1 MSVVEE
7 KRKSDSEVDQ
17 APSVSKLSAH
27 TGGVPLPDSGVIGEQ
42 LREILTLS
50 TAFERHL
57 GRTLSVNDTDLAAME
72 YLISHGPLTPSEL
85 ARHLT
90 ISTAATTI
98 VIDRLVAV
106 GHAHREAHAHD
117 RRKIVVVPTPASV
130 RATFEALM
138 PLIGGVASV
147 TSELPADARATVAD
161 FLASIVGVY
170 RRALEPPPV

>member
-1 MSVVEE
+1 MSRVEE
-7 KRKSDSEVDQ
+7 KRKFDSGAER
-17 APSVSKLSAH
+17 APLAPAAARD
-27 TGGVPLPDSGVIGEQ
+27 TGGVTLPDSGVIGEQ
-42 LREILTLS
+42 LREILSLS

-57 GRTLSVNDTDLAAME
+57 GRALSVNDTDLAAME
-72 YLISHGPLTPSEL
+72 HLINHGPLTPSEL

-147 TSELPADARATVAD
+147 TNALPVESRAVVTD
-161 FLASIVGVY
+161 FLASVVGVY
-170 RRALEPPPV
+170 RRALEPPV

>member
-1 MSVVEE
+1 MSRVEE
-7 KRKSDSEVDQ
+7 KRKSDSELEPVPL
-17 APSVSKLSAH
+17 APAASWN
-27 TGGVPLPDSGVIGEQ
+27 TEGVPLPDSGVIGAQ
-42 LREILTLS
+42 LREIVSLS

-57 GRTLSVNDTDLAAME
+57 GRALSVNDTDLAAME
-72 YLISHGPLTPSEL
+72 HLISQGPLTPSEL

-147 TSELPADARATVAD
+147 TNELSAEDRATVTD
-161 FLASIVGVY
+161 FLASVVGVY
-170 RRALEPPPV
+170 RRALEPPV